1 MPKFIYQSNTNEELY
16 NEIKNLRS
24 SKTNKRLRH
33 LPLFER
39 IYYKKT
45 CEVKKTGHNLEDVHR
60 LYDGNLR
67 YTTHN
72 LTYSLNKKKRW
83 LLPDIIKER
92 ICEYDPNS
100 QSSKVQKGDQTSTID
115 ERLKIIMY
123 ENENTHHTSTCL
135 RYANNQTE
143 PQILHKNGR
152 RFNSKTLTKW
162 INFDTRERWNSHHRN
177 HSNDQVNQPNFG
189 IQQRPGFF
197 PSEVTY
203 EFLYPKRLPSSEN
216 HKNGKISLS
225 HCKVPQKYDW
235 SGRYFKDTNKNRRK
249 IRRYECMKFDIDE
262 YEYDF
267 EQEDIHTNEFLITS
281 SNFIDENEK
290 WSIVFDES
298 NDQYTT
304 SIDLPIEYFIPSISS
319 NSKSISLSNDNSL
332 DINNDHKAHKY
343 FEPWPISDKKIIK
356 SSIIN
361 EDLLCSIPCKNESD
375 FLSLMQ
381 QSSMKISQANLSP
394 AIFLQCT
401 STSSFSVIYTYCR
414 TSSTIKA
421 ILKFTDLPPNIIF
434 NTKEITLE
442 KLIELI
448 SNKLDENQIE
458 LNVKPTNN
466 SRIDVDALRGSLPLP
481 INITQKMILVRPNST
496 DKQTALKNEN
506 LINNNNK
513 NQQEQWYNTID
524 DANDEYQIFEC
535 SICCDTLS
543 TNDAYQLLPCHH
555 TLCHSCLTS
564 YIRTSISSATYSSS
578 NILPITCFQQ
588 NCSTQ
593 LNSSLLQAFLSYEI
607 YQSYSQ
613 SLIDRHLFSSGN
625 YRKCPSRIC
634 SNLLIV
640 DDKTKSSS
648 SLMCSCGQRVCSE
661 CLEEYHFPATCQ
673 QYKLYVTRLRESGDD
688 LLSLSKI
695 GDNSS
700 CYVAEGKNCPNC
712 GEFVE
717 KNGGCPHMTCKCGNE
732 YCWMCLKRWSTHNYS
747 MCFNIPESSH
757 ELRSSTRN
765 RLHNKAI
772 NHRRER
778 NQFSFNL
785 LSQSVRISTNCSITY
800 NLILSTY
807 IDLNTLAEFL
817 YVLLQRRRTDVN
829 IRAVLSRTAK
839 RLELDAFQIKL
850 QIECKQIKIEYIE
863 QIRLRL
869 KRTVSN
875 LLHMKRNNIFI

>member
-1 MPKFIYQSNTNEELY
+1 MPKFIYPSSTNDEVY
-16 NEIKNLRS
+16 NEIKSLRS

-33 LPLFER
+33 LPIFER

-83 LLPDIIKER
+83 LLPDIIQER
-92 ICEYDPNS
+92 ICEYDS
-100 QSSKVQKGDQTSTID
+100 TAQSSKLKNGDQISTVD

-123 ENENTHHTSTCL
+123 ENENIRHSSTCL

-143 PQILHKNGR
+143 PQILYNNGR
-152 RFNSKTLTKW
+152 RFNSTTLTKW

-177 HSNDQVNQPNFG
+177 HSDNRVNQPNFG

-203 EFLYPKRLPSSEN
+203 EFLYPKRLSSFET
-216 HKNGKISLS
+216 HKNGKTSLS
-225 HCKVPQKYDW
+225 LCKVPDRYDL
-235 SGRYFKDTNKNRRK
+235 SGRDIRDTNKKRRK
-249 IRRYECMKFDIDE
+249 IRRNECMKLDFDE
-262 YEYDF
+262 YEYNF
-267 EQEDIHTNEFLITS
+267 EEEDINTNELIITS
-281 SNFIDENEK
+281 SNCIDDNEK
-290 WSIVFDES
+290 WSIVFEES
-298 NDQYTT
+298 NDQYSA
-304 SIDLPIEYFIPSISS
+304 SIDLPIEYFIRSISS
-319 NSKSISLSNDNSL
+319 NCKSTSFSNDNSS
-332 DINNDHKAHKY
+332 DIINDRKAHKY
-343 FEPWPISDKKIIK
+343 FEPWPISNKNIKK
-356 SSIIN
+356 SSIIT
-361 EDLLCSIPCKNESD
+361 EDLLCSIPCENESD

-381 QSSMKISQANLSP
+381 QSALKIVQANLSP
-394 AIFLQCT
+394 PIFLQRT
-401 STSSFSVIYTYCR
+401 PISSFSVIYTYCR
-414 TSSTIKA
+414 KSSTVEAK
-421 ILKFTDLPPNIIF
+421 LKFIDLPPNIIF
-434 NTKEITLE
+434 NAKEITLK
-442 KLIELI
+442 KLIELV
-448 SNKLDENQIE
+448 SNKLDENQVD
-458 LNVKPTNN
+458 LNSKPTENT
-466 SRIDVDALRGSLPLP
+466 RIDVDALRGSLPLP
-481 INITQKMILVRPNST
+481 LHITQKMILVRPNST
-496 DKQTALKNEN
+496 DKLTALKNEN
-506 LINNNNK
+506 LTNDNK
-513 NQQEQWYNTID
+513 DQQERWYDTTG
-524 DANDEYQIFEC
+524 DEYEILEC
-535 SICCDTLS
+535 SICCDTLTS
-543 TNDAYQLLPCHH
+543 YDACQLLPCHH
-555 TLCHSCLTS
+555 TLCQSCLKS
-564 YIRTSISSATYSSS
+564 YICTSISSATYSSS
-578 NILPITCFQQ
+578 GGTSPITCFQQ

-593 LNSSLLQAFLSYEI
+593 LNSSLLQAFISYEI
-607 YQSYSQ
+607 YQSYNQ

-625 YRKCPSRIC
+625 YRKCPSRVC
-634 SNLLIV
+634 LNLLII
-640 DDKTKSSS
+640 DDKTKS

-673 QYKLYVTRLRESGDD
+673 QYKSYVARLRESGDD
-688 LLSLSKI
+688 LLSISKI
-695 GDNSS
+695 GDNSN
-700 CYVAEGKNCPNC
+700 CYIAEGKNCPNC

-747 MCFNIPESSH
+747 ACFNIPESTH

-778 NQFSFNL
+778 NQYSFNL
-785 LSQSVRISTNCSITY
+785 LSQSARIPTIPSTNY

-839 RLELDAFQIKL
+839 RLETDAFQIKI
-850 QIECKQIKIEYIE
+850 QTQCKQIKMEHIQ

-869 KRTVSN
+869 QRTVSS
-875 LLHMKRNNIFI
+875 LLHMKRNNILM